1 MAGAPP
7 PAELVDVV
15 QEARIAHLFRRGRK
29 SRLILGMEN
38 SARQEP
44 RRVAIVGLCTDVGW
58 DCVRCKHRVAVG
70 VASRDRVNVS
80 YVLTRLCVKF
90 SGDNRSFF
98 FKNLITVDDVV

>member
-29 SRLILGMEN
+29 SRFILGIEN

-44 RRVAIVGLCTDVGW
+44 RRVAIVGLCTDVGR
-58 DCVRCKHRVAVG
+58 DCVRCKHCVAVG

-80 YVLTRLCVKF
+80 YVKTMCQVQW
-90 SGDNRSFF
+90 
-98 FKNLITVDDVV
+98 